1 MMNLRLPSW
10 KRWMRWTLSIGL
22 FFAVWQ
28 LIGASGR
35 YFFVQPPSTVVP
47 TLWDQLQEGELLR
60 ATAGTLR
67 IAAIGF
73 VLGAAIGIPIGFLMG
88 VSQRWAAVLDPVVN
102 GAYATPITM
111 FLPVIAV
118 YLGLEF
124 KSKVF
129 LVVAFNIFVI
139 ILNTAAGVREVPRD
153 LIEMGRAFRTSRMG
167 MYRKVILPS
176 ASPQVIT
183 GLRLA
188 VGRSVQGAI
197 LADLFLR
204 AQNLG
209 LFIISAASSFR
220 IDALLATVLFI
231 TLVASGTM
239 LLARMAE
246 WWLLRW
252 KSA

>member
-1 MMNLRLPSW
+1 V
-10 KRWMRWTLSIGL
+10 RWSLSIG
-22 FFAVWQ
+22 FFFVAWQ
-28 LIGASGR
+28 LIGASER
-35 YFFVQPPSTVVP
+35 YFFLQPPTVVLP
-47 TLWDQLQEGELLR
+47 ALWDQLLDGELIA

-73 VLGAAIGIPIGFLMG
+73 LSGALIGVPIGFLMG
-88 VSQRWAAVLDPVVN
+88 VSKPWASVLDPVVN
-102 GAYATPITM
+102 GAYATPVTM

-124 KSKVF
+124 KAKVL

-139 ILNTAAGVREVPRD
+139 ILNTASGVREVPHT
-153 LIEMGRAFRTSRMG
+153 LIEMARAFRTSRLG
-167 MYRKVILPS
+167 LYRKVILPS
-176 ASPQVIT
+176 ASPQIIT

-209 LFIISAASSFR
+209 LYIISAASSFR
-220 IDALLATVLFI
+220 IDVLLAAIFFVTVL
-231 TLVASGTM
+231 AAGTM
-239 LLARMAE
+239 LIARTVE

-252 KSA
+252 KTA

>member
-1 MMNLRLPSW
+1 MKLPLPSW
-10 KRWMRWTLSIGL
+10 KRWLRWTLSIA
-22 FFAVWQ
+22 FFFVAWQ

-35 YFFVQPPSTVVP
+35 YFFIQPPSIVLP
-47 TLWDQLQEGELLR
+47 TLWEQLQDGELLK

-67 IAAIGF
+67 IAVIGF
-73 VLGAAIGIPIGFLMG
+73 VLGALIGVPVGFLMG
-88 VSQRWAAVLDPVVN
+88 ISRPWAAVLDPVVN
-102 GAYATPITM
+102 GAYATPVTM

-124 KSKVF
+124 KAKVF
-129 LVVAFNIFVI
+129 LVIGFNIFVI
-139 ILNTAAGVREVPRD
+139 ILNTASGVREVPPS
-153 LIEMGRAFRTSRMG
+153 LIEMARAFRTSRFAL
-167 MYRKVILPS
+167 YRKVILPS

-209 LFIISAASSFR
+209 LYIISAASSFQ
-220 IDALLATVLFI
+220 IDVLLAAILFV
-231 TLVASGTM
+231 TLLAAGTM
-239 LLARMAE
+239 VIARTAE

-252 KSA
+252 KTA

>member
-1 MMNLRLPSW
+1 VRLALPSW
-10 KRWMRWTLSIGL
+10 RRWLLWFTSIGL
-22 FFAVWQ
+22 FFLVWQ

-35 YFFVQPPSTVVP
+35 YFFIQPPGIVLP
-47 TLWDQLQEGELLR
+47 TLWGQIKTGELLA
-60 ATAGTLR
+60 ATGGTLR
-67 IAAIGF
+67 IAATGF
-73 VLGAAIGIPIGFLMG
+73 LLGSAIGVSVGILMG
-88 VSQRWAAVLDPVVN
+88 VSRRWAAVLDPVIS
-102 GAYATPITM
+102 GAYATPVTM

-124 KSKVF
+124 KAKVF
-129 LVVAFNIFVI
+129 LVISFNIFVI
-139 ILNTAAGVREVPRD
+139 IINTSAGVREVSRD
-153 LIEMGRAFRTSRMG
+153 VLEMGRAFGVSRFG
-167 MYRKVILPS
+167 MYRKLILPS
-176 ASPQVIT
+176 ASPQIIT

-220 IDALLATVLFI
+220 IDVLLAAIFFVTILAAGI
-231 TLVASGTM
+231 M
-239 LLARMAE
+239 LLARILE

-252 KSA
+252 KTT